1 MFYFSMDFI
10 AVSESNKVVSF
21 EFETNLLTLKSDGNV
36 LLPVFSNCDIKHKMK
51 QNSTSQINKLVS
63 CY

>member
-1 MFYFSMDFI
+1 MDSSIVFYFSMDFI

-36 LLPVFSNCDIKHKMK
+36 LLQFFQTVTLNTK
-51 QNSTSQINKLVS
+51 
-63 CY
+63 